1 MAYSLGICS
10 DGSYERLIA
19 EILFED
25 GSMLIISQERSL
37 QQFDASL
44 YSPPKSTDNV
54 VEKPS
59 LIDLDEL
66 MTAIA
71 EAKER
76 LRLVD
81 VAR

>member
-1 MAYSLGICS
+1 MTYSLEICS
-10 DGSYERLIA
+10 DANYQRLIA

-25 GSMLIISQERSL
+25 GSQLIISQERSL
-37 QQFDASL
+37 DQFDASL
-44 YSPPKSTDNV
+44 YSPRKSTDDV
-54 VEKPS
+54 VEKPL

-76 LRLVD
+76 LKLLD
-81 VAR
+81 VPR

>member
-1 MAYSLGICS
+1 MAHIIHVCS
-10 DGSYERLIA
+10 DTTFDSLIA
-19 EILFED
+19 EILFDD

-44 YSPPKSTDNV
+44 YSPRNSTDDV
-54 VEKPS
+54 VEKPF

-71 EAKER
+71 EAKGR
-76 LRLVD
+76 LKLLD
-81 VAR
+81 VRR